1 LKQSTAELQEVQMA
15 EANALMVER
24 QGKVVIV
31 TINRPQAR
39 NAVDSATAAALAEAF
54 QAFDR
59 DDELHVAI
67 LTGSQGT
74 FCAGADLREI
84 AEGRRPPV
92 REEDNGTG
100 PMGPT
105 WMLLNKPVIAA
116 VEGHAVAGGLELA
129 LWCDLRVAARDSV
142 FGVFN
147 RRFGVPLIDLG
158 TVRLP
163 RLIGQSRALDLVLTG
178 RAVSAEEALE
188 MGLVN
193 RVVEKGKAL
202 EAAMELARSLAEFP
216 QRGLRADRMSLYEQW
231 ALPWDEARANELRH
245 GLKVMASGEAAA
257 GAARFVSGAGRHGSF
272 SKTRE

>member
-1 LKQSTAELQEVQMA
+1 MA
-15 EANALMVER
+15 EAKALVVER
-24 QGKVVIV
+24 QGKVMVV

-39 NAVDSATAAALAEAF
+39 NAVDSATAQALGEAF

-59 DDELHVAI
+59 DDQLHVAI

-84 AEGRRPPV
+84 ADGRRLTVEPT
-92 REEDNGTG
+92 GTG

-105 WMLLNKPVIAA
+105 WLLLSKPVIAA

-129 LWCDLRVAARDSV
+129 LWCDLRVAARDAV

-147 RRFGVPLIDLG
+147 RRWGVPLIDLG

-163 RLIGQSRALDLVLTG
+163 RIIGQSRALDLVLTG
-178 RAVSAEEALE
+178 RAVAAEEALQI
-188 MGLVN
+188 GLVN

-202 EAAMELARSLAEFP
+202 EAARELAQSLAEFP
-216 QRGLRADRMSLYEQW
+216 QQGLRGDRMSLYEQW
-231 ALPWDEARANELRH
+231 ALPWEQARANELHH
-245 GLKVMASGEAAA
+245 GLKTMASGEAVA
-257 GAARFVSGAGRHGSF
+257 GASRFASGAGRHGSF
-272 SKTRE
+272 GKS